1 MRVRLSRVPLGV
13 HAGLSCACPSARARG
28 FPVRPPGRV
37 RRAVPCRWLSRTHPW
52 ARTRLSCACPGT
64 HARLAYTPLSLCGS
78 GPCVPSGHVPK
89 AGPVRPTRGY
99 LAMCR
104 CRTTLACIASFFF
117 LTELFQFSF
126 STECSWEV
134 HAPGLMLGI
143 RVPGMY
149 MPGMCPP
156 KKCVPGR
163 CTLLG
168 VLTCE
173 AHAC

>member
-1 MRVRLSRVPLGV
+1 MPWDTCEVGLHAPELVWVWPLR
-13 HAGLSCACPSARARG
+13 ALWARAQG
-28 FPVRPPGRV
+28 WP
-37 RRAVPCRWLSRTHPW
+37 RAPNKGVL
-52 ARTRLSCACPGT
+52 
-64 HARLAYTPLSLCGS
+64 
-78 GPCVPSGHVPK
+78 GHVQ
-89 AGPVRPTRGY
+89 VQNYFSLHRF
-99 LAMCR
+99 
-104 CRTTLACIASFFF
+104 FFF